1 MKNFFIITNKQ
12 KDKDL
17 QVTHRV
23 ETYLKERGCTYLTQ
37 VEGAVPL
44 KKEPRP
50 DEQGTGNH
58 PSGVAK
64 SYTNPADIPANV
76 ECIMVLGGDGTLL
89 QAANDTIRR
98 DIPLIGVNLGTL
110 GYLTEVEQSNL
121 EQSLDAIISGDGKV
135 VKRMLL
141 EGCVMRDG
149 VKIASAQAVNDIV
162 LVRSGSLCIL
172 HFNIYVND
180 LFLKG
185 YHADGIIISTPMGS
199 TGYNMS
205 AGGPIV
211 EPKANLMVL
220 TPICPHTFNSRS
232 IILAPEDVVTVEIP
246 EGHDGRPQKMEV
258 CYDGNHKVRLITGD
272 RIQIKQSENTL
283 KILKL
288 NKVSFLEIL
297 HRKMNE

>member
-1 MKNFFIITNKQ
+1 MRGTSGMRNFFIITNKQ

-17 QVTHRV
+17 QVTHRI
-23 ETYLKERGCTYLTQ
+23 ETYLEQHDCNYMTQ
-37 VEGAVPL
+37 VSRDANG
-44 KKEPRP
+44 
-50 DEQGTGNH
+50 DGD
-58 PSGVAK
+58 
-64 SYTNPADIPANV
+64 SYTNPQDIPQDV
-76 ECIMVLGGDGTLL
+76 ECILVLGGDGTLL
-89 QAANDTIRR
+89 QAANDTIMKE
-98 DIPLIGVNLGTL
+98 IPLIGVNLGTL

-121 EQSLDAIISGDGKV
+121 EESLDAIITDQGKIV
-135 VKRMLL
+135 DRMLL
-141 EGCVMRDG
+141 DGCVIRDG
-149 VKIASAQAVNDIV
+149 KKIATAQAVNDIV
-162 LVRSGSLCIL
+162 LARAGSLCIL
-172 HFNIYVND
+172 NFNIYVNE

-232 IILAPEDVVTVEIP
+232 IILASEDVVTVEIP
-246 EGHDGRPQKMEV
+246 EGHDGRAQEMEV

-272 RIQIKQSENTL
+272 RIEIRQSEKKL

-297 HRKMNE
+297 HKKMVE

>member
-1 MKNFFIITNKQ
+1 MRNFFIITNKQ

-17 QVTHRV
+17 QVTHRI
-23 ETYLKERGCTYLTQ
+23 ETYLEQHGCRYHTQ
-37 VEGAVPL
+37 VSRDSNGEG
-44 KKEPRP
+44 
-50 DEQGTGNH
+50 D
-58 PSGVAK
+58 
-64 SYTNPADIPANV
+64 SYTNPRDISEDV
-76 ECIMVLGGDGTLL
+76 ECILVLGGDGTLL
-89 QAANDTIRR
+89 QAANDTIMK

-121 EQSLDAIISGDGKV
+121 EESLNAIIADQGKIV
-135 VKRMLL
+135 NHMVL
-141 EGCVMRDG
+141 EGCVIRDG
-149 VKIASAQAVNDIV
+149 KEIASAQAVNDIV
-162 LVRSGSLCIL
+162 LARSGSLCIL
-172 HFNIYVND
+172 NFNIYVND

-185 YHADGIIISTPMGS
+185 YYADGIIISTPMGS

-232 IILAPEDVVTVEIP
+232 IILASEDVVTVEIP
-246 EGHDGRPQKMEV
+246 EGHDGRTQEMEV

-272 RIQIKQSENTL
+272 RIEIRQSENKL

-297 HRKMNE
+297 HKKMVE